1 MGGSVDVKVGVD
13 GVIDK
18 ITTHAQTN
26 CGNGAGVGT
35 STFYTYCGCTG
46 SCSITGSW
54 DIIYKRT

>member
-1 MGGSVDVKVGVD
+1 MDVKVGVD
-13 GVIDK
+13 GLIDK